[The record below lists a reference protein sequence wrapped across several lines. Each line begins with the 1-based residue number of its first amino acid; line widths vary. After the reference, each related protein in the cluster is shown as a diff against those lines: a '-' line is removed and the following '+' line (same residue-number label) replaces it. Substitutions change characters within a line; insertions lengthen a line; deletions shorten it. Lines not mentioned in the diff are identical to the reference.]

1 MRMKTRFWALTLFLT
16 HSLVLLISQAAQA
29 DILYKYYNQ
38 NSSVSERDTS
48 VKRPLILWIHGC
60 RQEADHFVAV
70 TDIIEKTKSLNPIII
85 APYQDSKLNV
95 LKCWNFF
102 SDEMQ
107 KRDGEFMAVVKEI
120 KKHIDSGEADPDRI
134 FIGGFSSGAIFAQ
147 HLALCFPEVF
157 KGALLHSGGPF
168 DYNKGMKSKE
178 GVAVGAREALACAST
193 NLSQRKLK
201 NILYFHGKKDHILP
215 WKSGLS
221 GFVQAVHY
229 FDLNDDANAN
239 HSFEFKQ
246 SLDQEKL
253 DLAVKFSDGTAL
265 EFVRIENMSHRWSGS
280 RPGSAFSSPETM
292 SSVDAFLNMTN
303 NLK

>member
-1 MRMKTRFWALTLFLT
+1 MKTYFWALILLLT
-16 HSLVLLISQAAQA
+16 HSLMLLTSKAAQA
-29 DILYKYYNQ
+29 DILYEYYNQ
-38 NSSVSERDTS
+38 NTSVSERDTS

-60 RQEADHFVAV
+60 RQKADTFVAV

-107 KRDGEFMAVVKEI
+107 KRDGEFMAVIKEVQ
-120 KKHIDSGEADPDRI
+120 KHIDSGEADPERI
-134 FIGGFSSGAIFAQ
+134 FVGGFSSGAIFAQ
-147 HLALCFPEVF
+147 PLVLCFPELF
-157 KGALLHSGGPF
+157 KAALLHSGGPF
-168 DYNKGMKSKE
+168 DYRKAMNSKE
-178 GVAVGAREALACAST
+178 GVVTGAKEALACAST
-193 NLSQRKLK
+193 HLNQRRLK

-215 WKSGLS
+215 WRSGLS

-229 FDLNDDANAN
+229 FDLNDDTEAN

-253 DLAVKFSDGTAL
+253 NIAVKFPDGTAL

-280 RPGSAFSSPETM
+280 HPGSAFSSPETM
-292 SSVDAFLNMTN
+292 SSVDMFLNMTN